1 VRAPGEAPGV
11 PLSETWFALYTKH
24 QHEKTAAA
32 LLERKGIQVFLPV
45 YRTVHR
51 WTDRNQSVV
60 LPLFPCYLF
69 VRTVLE
75 AKLEILR
82 TAGVRWL
89 IENAGHACPIPD
101 GEIEAVR
108 KICSVEA
115 RFQPH
120 PFLKQGDHVRI
131 RDGALAGIQGILV
144 RVKNQCRVVISVEPL
159 QRSLSLEVD
168 MANLES
174 LGVASGGSR

>member
-1 VRAPGEAPGV
+1 VRARGKASGV
-11 PLSETWFALYTKH
+11 TLSETWFALYTKH

-45 YRTVHR
+45 YKTVHR

-75 AKLEILR
+75 GKVEILR

-89 IENAGHACPIPD
+89 VENAGRACPIPD
-101 GEIEAVR
+101 EEIEAVR
-108 KICSVEA
+108 RVCSVGV
-115 RFQPH
+115 RVQPH

-131 RDGALAGIQGILV
+131 RDGALAGIQGVLV
-144 RVKNQCRVVISVEPL
+144 RMKNQCRVVISVEPL
-159 QRSLSLEVD
+159 QKSLSLEVD

-174 LGVASGGSR
+174 LGVATGCGR